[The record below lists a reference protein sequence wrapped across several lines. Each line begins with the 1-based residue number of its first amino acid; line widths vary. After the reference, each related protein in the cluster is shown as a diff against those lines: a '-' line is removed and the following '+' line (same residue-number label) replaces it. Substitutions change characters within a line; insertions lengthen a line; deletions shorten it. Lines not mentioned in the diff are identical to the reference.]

1 MLALSWCEKFY
12 LHTFVRCLS
21 ATFSLIGMRASR
33 LVSKMV
39 FVIHLITLMLFIL
52 WFFDPYML
60 HANACLRVEGKRD
73 IPSKRMLK
81 ADALYVKGSDG
92 RKDTVLKVWLSCE

>member
-1 MLALSWCEKFY
+1 
-12 LHTFVRCLS
+12 
-21 ATFSLIGMRASR
+21 MRASR

-60 HANACLRVEGKRD
+60 HSNACLRVEGKRD
-73 IPSKRMLK
+73 IPPNRILK
-81 ADALYVKGSDG
+81 ANALNVLGSD
-92 RKDTVLKVWLSCE
+92 RKKDTVLKVWLGVNSPQTQTV